1 MGDENSRREDLTLGR
16 DAFLSRVDAVMDPSY
31 RLATVMLLD
40 YAAAED
46 AVHRAA
52 LRAWRLYRRLRGD
65 VTNFRTW
72 FLALV
77 VDECRRTIRRRALL
91 LRRGGGAPGR
101 STGLSEAIR
110 RLPAGTRAALFCFF
124 FLDLPLDE
132 VARVLR
138 VSPARVRSRVY
149 RAGERLQPA
158 LVQNVSEPS

>member
-1 MGDENSRREDLTLGR
+1 MGEESSRREDLTLGR
-16 DAFLSRVDAVMDPSY
+16 DAFLSRVEAVMDPSY

-46 AVHRAA
+46 AVHHAT

-65 VTNFRTW
+65 ITSFRTW
-72 FLALV
+72 FLAIV
-77 VDECRRTIRRRALL
+77 VDECRRVRRWRPFSLRRRREGLDA
-91 LRRGGGAPGR
+91 
-101 STGLSEAIR
+101 SDGLSEAIR
-110 RLPAGTRAALFCFF
+110 RLPASTRVALFCFF

-138 VSPARVRSRVY
+138 VSPARVRARVY

-158 LVQNVSEPS
+158 LEEQGSPT

>member
-1 MGDENSRREDLTLGR
+1 MGEDNSRREDLTLGR
-16 DAFLSRVDAVMDPSY
+16 DAFLSRLDAVMDPSY

-46 AVHRAA
+46 AVHHAA

-77 VDECRRTIRRRALL
+77 VDECRRMGRWRALAPRRRGEALDGSDDL
-91 LRRGGGAPGR
+91 G
-101 STGLSEAIR
+101 EAIR
-110 RLPAGTRAALFCFF
+110 RLPVGTRVALFCFF

-149 RAGERLQPA
+149 RAGERLQPT
-158 LVQNVSEPS
+158 LEQEQRPTP